1 MTLLLEEQKKAF
13 TDALE
18 ALNEEGMLRYV
29 VIIGS
34 WAEYLYECAFPWKGF
49 TANLRT
55 RDVDVLIPNRA
66 RLRGKKNFVETMQ
79 KRGYGLA
86 EDPVTGVSKFYRED
100 LLEVQF
106 VVRSLGSGV
115 KDVVEVP
122 GLGIKTEALRHLN
135 LLKEN
140 PISVYYEGLNVKV
153 PAPEAYVLQKL
164 AIQSD
169 KNQPKREKDLE
180 GVRMVLDRLV
190 NPEKMSS
197 LFQKLQVKERDRISK
212 AAELHHLKLPL
223 GDCGTPHSL
232 DG

>member
-1 MTLLLEEQKKAF
+1 
-13 TDALE
+13 
-18 ALNEEGMLRYV
+18 
-29 VIIGS
+29 
-34 WAEYLYECAFPWKGF
+34 
-49 TANLRT
+49 
-55 RDVDVLIPNRA
+55 
-66 RLRGKKNFVETMQ
+66 MQ
-79 KRGYGLA
+79 KRGYGIA

-122 GLGIKTEALRHLN
+122 GLGIKTEALRHLS

-153 PAPEAYVLQKL
+153 PTPEAYVLQKL

-169 KNQPKREKDLE
+169 RNQPKRQKDLE
-180 GVRMVLDRLV
+180 AVKMVLDRLV

-197 LFQKLQVKERDRISK
+197 LFQKLQAKERERISK
-212 AAELHHLKLPL
+212 ATELHHLELPL
-223 GDCGTPHSL
+223 GDKGR
-232 DG
+232 